1 MTDDERRIPSS
12 FVFGQTMH
20 LHLAGHLA
28 WYDTQKRSR
37 LVVQLAQPMM
47 LGDLLRDLGIPIAEI
62 AVATVN
68 GEAVDVETVR
78 VSNTDRVEL
87 FPPVGGGE

>member
-1 MTDDERRIPSS
+1 
-12 FVFGQTMH
+12 MH

-37 LVVQLAQPMM
+37 LVIQLTQPMA

-68 GEAVDVETVR
+68 GDPVNVDTAC

-87 FPPVGGGE
+87 FPPVGGGK

>member
-1 MTDDERRIPSS
+1 
-12 FVFGQTMH
+12 MH

-37 LVVQLAQPMM
+37 LLIQLTQPMV

-62 AVATVN
+62 AVVTVN
-68 GEAVDVETVR
+68 GEAVDVETAR
-78 VSNTDRVEL
+78 VSNADRVEL
-87 FPPVGGGE
+87 FPPVGGGK

>member
-1 MTDDERRIPSS
+1 
-12 FVFGQTMH
+12 MH

-37 LVVQLAQPMM
+37 LVVQLVQPMM